1 MNCIKFIVVFYAFLV
16 QVLARNSPVALY
28 NQNLVSM
35 DQQGD
40 FQPEDA
46 TGFINIHAIRLR
58 EFQRFKTHLEGG
70 QI

>member
-1 MNCIKFIVVFYAFLV
+1 MVLKFIVMFCGVPV

-28 NQNLVSM
+28 NQSLVSM

>member
-1 MNCIKFIVVFYAFLV
+1 MNCIKFIVIFYAFLV

>member
-1 MNCIKFIVVFYAFLV
+1 MFCAVLV
-16 QVLARNSPVALY
+16 QVLARHSPIALY
-28 NQNLVSM
+28 NQSLVSM

-58 EFQRFKTHLEGG
+58 EYQRFKMHLEGG
-70 QI
+70 QIR